1 MEIHTGYTTEEL
13 KRKVQE
19 LTILYEISK
28 ALGTSLQISE
38 ALEATLDIMVTHGDM
53 KAGIMVLLDPDTKRP
68 YMEFTRGLSTRE
80 GRCILEA
87 KHEILE
93 KITRIDSPLIGYK
106 KDGLIRIYTG
116 IDAPVREISFL
127 GVPLKDQNE
136 TMGMIVV
143 NKLYKDRT
151 IKDEIELLTAI
162 AFNISRR
169 IGIFKKLEEER
180 RELFKERLALQR
192 ESKVSYRF
200 SNIIYQ
206 SEKMKE
212 VLDLAWR
219 VSQSKATVLLR
230 GESGTGK
237 ELIARA
243 IHYHSSRCDKPFISV
258 NCAAIPDTLIE
269 SELFGHERGAFTGA
283 TQMRRGKFELA
294 HGGTLFLDEIG
305 DIPLSTQVKLL
316 RVLQEKKFERV
327 GGTKSI
333 SVDVRIIA
341 ATNKNLEEAVRR
353 GEFRE
358 DLYYRL
364 NVVPIYIPPLRERK
378 EDIPPLVGH
387 FLQIYNEENGRNIK
401 ISTEALDTLLMYDWP
416 GNVRELQNCVERMIV
431 MAKGD
436 IIMAED
442 VPIDIDV
449 NLSSFLTTSRPPEKK
464 EEKRKSLDR
473 TLEEIEKEKILEALK
488 KCGFVQAKAAR
499 QLGITPRQIG
509 YKIKKYNIPIE
520 KI

>member
-1 MEIHTGYTTEEL
+1 MDIHAESTIEGL
-13 KRKVQE
+13 RKKVQE
-19 LTILYEISK
+19 LSTLYEISK
-28 ALGTSLQISE
+28 VLGTSLQLSD
-38 ALEATLDIMVTHGDM
+38 ALGSILSILSRTMDM
-53 KAGIMVLLDPDTKRP
+53 KSGIIILLDSDTKRP
-68 YMEFTRGLSTRE
+68 YMEFTHGLSSESGKHIGEIRHD
-80 GRCILEA
+80 ILER
-87 KHEILE
+87 II
-93 KITRIDSPLIGYK
+93 KIGNPLVGYK
-106 KDGLIRIYTG
+106 KEGLIQLYRGNNISGEEIFFMAVPIKVQEGITG
-116 IDAPVREISFL
+116 ILVVDRLSSDQAIDGDINLLATIASLIS
-127 GVPLKDQNE
+127 Q
-136 TMGMIVV
+136 
-143 NKLYKDRT
+143 
-151 IKDEIELLTAI
+151 
-162 AFNISRR
+162 R
-169 IGIFKKLEEER
+169 IDIFKRLEEER
-180 RELFKERLALQR
+180 KQLFKEKLTLQR
-192 ESKVSYRF
+192 ETKVSYRF

-206 SEKMKE
+206 SERMKE

-243 IHYHSSRCDKPFISV
+243 IHYHSKRCDKPFISV

-294 HGGTLFLDEIG
+294 HEGTLFLDEIG

-341 ATNKNLEEAVRR
+341 ATNKDLEEAVRK

-364 NVVPIYIPPLRERK
+364 NVVPIYIPSLRERK

-449 NLSSFLTTSRPPEKK
+449 NLSSFITPKLPERR
-464 EEKRKSLDR
+464 EERKKSLDR
-473 TLEEIEKEKILEALK
+473 TLEEIEREKILEALK